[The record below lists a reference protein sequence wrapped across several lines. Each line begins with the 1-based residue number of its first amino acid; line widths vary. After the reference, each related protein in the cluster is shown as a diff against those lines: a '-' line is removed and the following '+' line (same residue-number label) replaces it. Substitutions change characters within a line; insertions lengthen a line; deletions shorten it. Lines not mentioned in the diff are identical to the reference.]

1 MCDGGKE
8 ILRGGMIDFEIL
20 SRKIKGDV
28 KADALHRVV
37 YATDASAYRE
47 MPMAVVYPKDADDV
61 KVCVHFARENG
72 ITLIP
77 RAAGTSLAGQVVGN
91 GLVVD
96 ISKYMNRILEVNEQ
110 EHWVRVEP
118 GVVLDEL
125 NLHVK
130 PFGLFFGPETSTSN
144 RCCLGGMV
152 GNNSCGS
159 HSLVY
164 GSTRDHLLEASVI
177 LSNGEEIVL
186 RGMKPEEVRE
196 RMTRDS
202 FEGRLFRKTIGML
215 AEYKEEI
222 IENFPDPALRRRNS
236 GYAIDQLLYS
246 DYFDKKSSEHFNLC
260 KLLAGSE
267 GTLAFVTEL
276 KLNLVPLPPRE
287 KAVICVHCATLEETF
302 EGNLV
307 ALRHAPVAVE
317 LMDRNILELSKG
329 NIAQNKNRF
338 FIQGDPA
345 AILIVELAGNTRE
358 EVDRTA
364 DRIEEDMRA
373 CGYGFHFP
381 RVYGNDVSRVWNLRK
396 AGLGL
401 LSGMPGNAKPV
412 SVIEDTAVAPE
423 RLPAYMK
430 DFGKMLERLGLQCV
444 YHAHIS
450 TGELHLRP
458 VLNLKLQHDR
468 ELFRQVATETALLV
482 KKHKG
487 SLSGEHGD
495 GRLRGEFI
503 PLLFGEKVYGL
514 MRDTKRWWDPDGVF
528 NARKIVD
535 TPPMDTSLRYEV
547 ADGESR
553 LKSYFDFSAQKGWL
567 CAIEQCNG
575 SGDCRKSYAFGGTMC
590 PSFRTTGEED
600 HTTRARAN
608 VLRELLTHPKTKKI
622 YDQPD
627 ILEALE
633 TCVSCKACKSECP
646 SNVDIARFKAEF
658 LQHHYDT
665 CGVPLKAYLVAHLT
679 DVQRL
684 GTLFPWLYNVFVHN
698 RLTSNILK
706 RVLHFAPER
715 AVPGLYK
722 TTLRRWVKQ
731 NVSRVKTP
739 SVGKVYLFADEFTN
753 YMDVEVGMQMVE
765 LLNGLGYEVVIPRHV
780 ESGRTAISKGM
791 LKVARRIAR
800 KNVVFLK
807 DVVSSEVP
815 LVGIEPS
822 CILSFRDEYPDLV
835 GDDLKAAAVG
845 LGKNCLLY
853 DEFFVREIHAGR
865 IRAEQFTEDS
875 LKIVLHGHCHQKSLA
890 SVEPSREMLSLP
902 ANYEVEVIPSG
913 CCGMAG
919 AFGYERKHYE
929 LSMKIGEQVLFPAV
943 RAVGERVCIAAPG
956 TSCRQQIKDGTG
968 RVALHP
974 VQVLRRALKS

>member
-1 MCDGGKE
+1 
-8 ILRGGMIDFEIL
+8 MIDYRSLARE
-20 SRKIKGDV
+20 IKGDV
-28 KADALHRVV
+28 KTDILHRVI

-47 MPMAVVYPKDADDV
+47 MPLAVVYPRDSDDV
-61 KVCVHFARENG
+61 KVCVRFARENR

-77 RAAGTSLAGQVVGN
+77 RAAGTSLAGQVVGE

-96 ISKYMNRILEVNEQ
+96 ISRYMNRILEVNER
-110 EHWVRVEP
+110 EHWVRLEP

-144 RCCLGGMV
+144 RCCVGGMV

-164 GSTRDHLLEASVI
+164 GSTRDHLLEATVV
-177 LSNGEEIVL
+177 LSDGEEVVL
-186 RGMKPEEVRE
+186 RGMTPEEVAE
-196 RMTRDS
+196 RMTWDTLEGQIYRD
-202 FEGRLFRKTIGML
+202 LIGIL
-215 AEYKEEI
+215 TEHGEKI
-222 IENFPDPALRRRNS
+222 IEEFPDPALRRRNS

-246 DYFDKKSSEHFNLC
+246 DYFDKDSHEHFNLC
-260 KLLAGSE
+260 KVLAGSE

-276 KLNLVPLPPRE
+276 KLNLVPLPPKE
-287 KAVICVHCATLEETF
+287 KAVICVHCATLEEAF

-307 ALRHAPVAVE
+307 ALRHTPVAVE

-338 FIQGDPA
+338 FVQGDPA
-345 AILIVELAGNTRE
+345 AILIVELAGDSRE
-358 EVDRTA
+358 EIDRVA
-364 DRIEEDMRA
+364 EQVEEDMRA
-373 CGYGFHFP
+373 HGYGFHFP
-381 RVYGNDVSRVWNLRK
+381 RVYGSDISRVWSLRK

-401 LSGMPGNAKPV
+401 LSGMPGDAKPV
-412 SVIEDTAVAPE
+412 SVIEDTAVTPE
-423 RLPAYMK
+423 RLPAYMA
-430 DFGKMLERLGLQCV
+430 DFKKLLEKHKLQCV
-444 YHAHIS
+444 YHAHIG

-458 VLNLKLQHDR
+458 VLNLKMPGDLER
-468 ELFRQVATETALLV
+468 FRIVALETAMLV
-482 KKHKG
+482 KRYRG

-495 GRLRGEFI
+495 GRLRGEFLVYLFHK
-503 PLLFGEKVYGL
+503 PVLRLLVKTKVS
-514 MRDTKRWWDPDGVF
+514 WDPDNVF
-528 NARKIVD
+528 NAGKIVW
-535 TPPMDTSLRYEV
+535 TPRMDDFLRYDEYYKPLSV
-547 ADGESR
+547 NT
-553 LKSYFDFSAQKGWL
+553 YFDFSAQHGWL

-575 SGDCRKSYAFGGTMC
+575 SGDCRKSSVFGGTMC
-590 PSFRTTGEED
+590 PSFRATGEES

-608 VLRELLTHPKTKKI
+608 LLRELLTYPRTKKI
-622 YDQPD
+622 FNQPE

-633 TCVSCKACKSECP
+633 TCLSCKACKSECP
-646 SNVDIARFKAEF
+646 SNVDMARFKAEF
-658 LQHHYDT
+658 LQHRYDK

-684 GTLFPWLYNVFVHN
+684 GTLFPRLYNAFVHN
-698 RLTSNILK
+698 RWTGYVLK

-715 AVPGLYK
+715 VVPGLYK
-722 TTLRRWVKQ
+722 MTLRHWTKRYA
-731 NVSRVKTP
+731 SREISSP
-739 SVGKVYLFADEFTN
+739 VGKVYLFADEFSN
-753 YMDVEVGMQMVE
+753 YMDVEVGIKMVE
-765 LLNGLGYEVVIPRHV
+765 LLNRLGYEVIIPRHV

-791 LKVARRIAR
+791 LKVARRVAR
-800 KNVVFLK
+800 LNVKFLSNL
-807 DVVSSEVP
+807 VSEDIP
-815 LVGIEPS
+815 LIGIEPS

-835 GDDLKAAAVG
+835 GDKLKEEAIK

-853 DEFFVREIHAGR
+853 DEFFVREIRAGR
-865 IRAEQFTEDS
+865 IRVEQFTREP
-875 LKIVLHGHCHQKSLA
+875 LKIMLHGHCHQKSLA

-902 ANYEVEVIPSG
+902 ENYEVEVIPSG

-919 AFGYERKHYE
+919 AFGYEKKHYE

-943 RAVGERVCIAAPG
+943 RMADEKVCIVAPG

-974 VQVLRRALKS
+974 VEVLYEAMIRK